1 LKILVTGATG
11 FIGGAICQ
19 ALTAQGDQ
27 VRVFHRATS
36 NTSLLDDL
44 AVEHY
49 IGDLND
55 PPSFNNAFKGVDAVI
70 HCAAQLGSTSD
81 WQRFYAVTVRGTRA
95 VLDAAREARVRRF
108 VHTSSVAALGVPE
121 SGPLRN
127 NHTPI
132 SETHTWNFD
141 PHRWQ
146 YGYAKYLAELEVQRA
161 VTLGLDAVIVNPSS
175 VFGPGDILRSRNSVI
190 RMVAERGLRL
200 SAPGGM
206 NVVHIHDVVLG
217 HLAALQHGRRGER
230 YILGGENIPHERFFC
245 SILDA
250 AGIHAR
256 LINLPLPLVRLMQ
269 KLFFLFSGLLHL
281 DINPGI
287 LNLAGY
293 YFYYDLEKS
302 MRQLHLPAPL
312 SMQRAVSDA
321 NQWFKEH
328 PSL

>member
-11 FIGGAICQ
+11 FIGGAICR
-19 ALTAQGDQ
+19 AVTAQGDQ
-27 VRVFHRATS
+27 VRAFHRATS
-36 NTSLLDDL
+36 NTTLLDDL

-55 PPSFNNAFKGVDAVI
+55 PSSFKNAFKGVDAVI
-70 HCAAQLGSTSD
+70 HCAAQLGSTTN
-81 WQRFYAVTVRGTRA
+81 WQHFYNVTVRGTRA
-95 VLDAAREARVRRF
+95 VLDAAREAKVRRF

-121 SGPLRN
+121 SGPVRN

-141 PHRWQ
+141 PQRWQ
-146 YGYAKYLAELEVQRA
+146 YGFAKYLAELEVQRA

-175 VFGPGDILRSRNSVI
+175 VFGPGDILRSQNSVI
-190 RMVAERGLRL
+190 RLVAERGLRL

-206 NVVHIHDVVLG
+206 NVVHIADVVRG
-217 HLAALQHGRRGER
+217 HLAALEHGRRGER
-230 YILGGENIPHERFFC
+230 YILGGENIPHEHFFHT
-245 SILDA
+245 IMET
-250 AGIHAR
+250 AGIQAR
-256 LINLPLPLVRLMQ
+256 LINLPLPLVRLMR
-269 KLFFLFSGLLHL
+269 KLFFVTSRLFHL

-302 MRQLHLPAPL
+302 MRQLNLPAPF
-312 SMQRAVSDA
+312 SARQAVADA
-321 NQWFKEH
+321 HQWFKEH
-328 PSL
+328 PQ